1 MPPNSHNIEHQIYT
15 MCMIQRNNEILLIKR
30 PSHRGFP
37 GYIAPGGKVDFP
49 EYRSSRYKSKRRNW
63 ITCFQFNF

>member
-15 MCMIQRNNEILLIKR
+15 MCTIQRNNEILLIKR

-49 EYRSSRYKSKRRNW
+49 KVSFKPL
-63 ITCFQFNF
+63 

>member
-15 MCMIQRNNEILLIKR
+15 MCMIQRNNEISLIKR

-49 EYRSSRYKSKRRNW
+49 ESIVQAAIREVKKKLDYLFP
-63 ITCFQFNF
+63 I